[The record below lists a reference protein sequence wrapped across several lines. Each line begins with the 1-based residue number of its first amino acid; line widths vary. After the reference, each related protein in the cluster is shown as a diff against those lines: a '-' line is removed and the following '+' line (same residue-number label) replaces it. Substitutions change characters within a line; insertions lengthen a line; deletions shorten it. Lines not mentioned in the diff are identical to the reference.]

1 VKNLINNR
9 KINIYNK
16 GNHYR
21 DFSYVDDIVDGTQ
34 KILFSKK
41 KFFRKNFNVFNVG
54 NNNPIKL
61 LKLINLI
68 ENILG
73 KKFKKK
79 YLPMQKGDVFKTYS
93 DIKKIQRII
102 KYQPK
107 INIETGLKK
116 FILWYREYYKI
127 NS

>member
-1 VKNLINNR
+1 MKKFILITGSAGFIGYHLINS
-9 KINIYNK
+9 IN
-16 GNHYR
+16 
-21 DFSYVDDIVDGTQ
+21 
-34 KILFSKK
+34 
-41 KFFRKNFNVFNVG
+41 
-54 NNNPIKL
+54 
-61 LKLINLI
+61 
-68 ENILG
+68 